1 MSQKAKGILTIIGP
15 GILVAATGVGA
26 GDLATAAFSGAQL
39 GLAVLWAVLVGAGF
53 KFVLNE
59 GLTRWQ
65 LATGQTLIEGAMTR
79 LGRPVQYLFLLYLI
93 IWSFMV
99 AAALMSACGVAA
111 QAIFPL
117 FAQAATGKI
126 VYGIMLSLIGLVLV
140 RLGGFRLFEK
150 VMGICIGL
158 MFLTVVATAL
168 MLGPDLG
175 AVLGGIFTPTIPPI
189 DGPGLPWTIALIG
202 GVGGTVTILCYG
214 YWIRE
219 EGRQGPEAL
228 RLCRID
234 LGVGYAMTALFG
246 LAMVVIGSTI
256 QVEGRGAG
264 LIVQLARQLGE
275 QLGPVGHWAFLLGAF
290 GAIFSSLLGVW
301 QSVPYLFADLWT
313 LMRADDPGQPRAI
326 DPDSAPYRLYL
337 YGMALVPM
345 VGLWVGFARMQKTYA
360 IVGALFLPLLALV
373 LLLLNGRRA
382 WIGDQYRNRPLTV
395 AALVFILVF
404 FVAAGGLSVQ
414 RVLGL

>member
-1 MSQKAKGILTIIGP
+1 M
-15 GILVAATGVGA
+15 LVAATGVGA

-39 GLAVLWAVLVGAGF
+39 GVAILWAVLLGAGC

-65 LATGQTLIEGAMTR
+65 LATGQTLLEGAMTR
-79 LGRPVQYLFLLYLI
+79 LGRPVQYLFLVYLV

-111 QAIFPL
+111 QAIFPF
-117 FAQAATGKI
+117 FAEAGTGKI
-126 VYGIMLSLIGLVLV
+126 VYGIILSLVGLVLV
-140 RLGGFRLFEK
+140 RLGGFSLFEK
-150 VMGICIGL
+150 VMGVCIGL
-158 MFLTVVATAL
+158 MFITVLATAL

-175 AVLGGIFTPTIPPI
+175 AVLDGMFVPTIPQL

-228 RLCRID
+228 RICRID

-256 QVEGRGAG
+256 QMEGKGAG
-264 LIVQLARQLGE
+264 LIVQLARKLGQ
-275 QLGPVGHWAFLLGAF
+275 QLGPLGYWAFLLGAF

-313 LMRADDPGQPRAI
+313 IMRADDPTKSREI
-326 DPDSAPYRLYL
+326 DPNSTPYRLYL

-360 IVGALFLPLLALV
+360 IVGALFLPLLSLV
-373 LLLLNGRRA
+373 LLLLNSRSA
-382 WIGDQYRNRPLTV
+382 WIGEQYRNRPLTV

-404 FVAAGGLSVQ
+404 FVAAGGLTVR
-414 RVLGL
+414 RVLGI